1 MSNSNMNDDDLRDIV
16 VRAHKIAI
24 SYGHEYVTV
33 EHTLAACLENSFVQQ
48 MLNDMVGTYAEVAKE
63 LDLYFSSGNI
73 PVDQSPRPRQTTLS
87 IKVLQRAAHQVL
99 LSGRKKIEAYDVLI
113 SILDATETQAYY
125 ILSSLGVDILGVK
138 TYITKQKQQEMF
150 STPSGDQDVSMRPAK
165 KTKKLTIKQAK
176 EILESYTTNLNELVK
191 SGKIDKLIGR
201 HKEIFKLSKILCR
214 RTKNNILMV
223 GEPGV
228 GKTALAE
235 GLAYRIVNKESA
247 RILEKAEVL
256 SLEVGSIMAGT
267 KYRGDL
273 EERLQNIVQSIITLS
288 EEENRMVI
296 LFIDEIHMMVG
307 AGAGSESKAMDIGNL
322 LKPALQ
328 KGALRVIGSTTYA
341 EFRKHFEKDA
351 ALLRRFQRLDVGE
364 PTVDEAIEII
374 KGLKGYY
381 EEFHGITYTDEAVEN
396 AVKLAVKHIHKNHL
410 PDKAI
415 DIIDAAGAKNKVV
428 GDENKLTE
436 LTINE
441 IMDEIADIA
450 NIPVSKLKTSDNDAL
465 ESLEPNLKSVI
476 YGQDAA
482 IETLVSSILIARAGM
497 RDLDKPEACY
507 LFNGPTGV
515 GKTELAKQLA
525 LQLNMH
531 FTRIDMSEFMEKH
544 AVSKL
549 IGSPP
554 GYVGYDENGGLLVT
568 TVDEHPHSVILLD
581 EIEKAHPDV
590 FNILLQVM
598 DNGKLTNGN
607 GKTVNFK
614 DVILILTGNIGSA
627 QAAKPKIGF
636 GDNSNAGLQEEEVK
650 RVFAPEFINRLD
662 GVVTFNRLTKEVS
675 DLILN
680 KFINNLNLQL
690 SEKGIILSLSER
702 AKAELLK
709 SGFDDAM
716 GARPLSRTIHSR
728 IKKPLAPKILFGE
741 LKQGGNVLVDYDEEF
756 TFTILSDNKEIVNGD
771 N

>member
-1 MSNSNMNDDDLRDIV
+1 
-16 VRAHKIAI
+16 
-24 SYGHEYVTV
+24 
-33 EHTLAACLENSFVQQ
+33 
-48 MLNDMVGTYAEVAKE
+48 
-63 LDLYFSSGNI
+63 
-73 PVDQSPRPRQTTLS
+73 
-87 IKVLQRAAHQVL
+87 
-99 LSGRKKIEAYDVLI
+99 
-113 SILDATETQAYY
+113 
-125 ILSSLGVDILGVK
+125 
-138 TYITKQKQQEMF
+138 
-150 STPSGDQDVSMRPAK
+150 
-165 KTKKLTIKQAK
+165 
-176 EILESYTTNLNELVK
+176 
-191 SGKIDKLIGR
+191 
-201 HKEIFKLSKILCR
+201 
-214 RTKNNILMV
+214 
-223 GEPGV
+223 
-228 GKTALAE
+228 
-235 GLAYRIVNKESA
+235 
-247 RILEKAEVL
+247 
-256 SLEVGSIMAGT
+256 
-267 KYRGDL
+267 
-273 EERLQNIVQSIITLS
+273 
-288 EEENRMVI
+288 
-296 LFIDEIHMMVG
+296 MMVG

-364 PTVDEAIEII
+364 PTIDEAIEII

-381 EEFHGITYTDEAVEN
+381 EEFHGITYTDDAVEQ
-396 AVKLAVKHIHKNHL
+396 AVKLSVKHIHKNHL

-428 GDENKLTE
+428 NDESKVTE
-436 LTINE
+436 LTISE
-441 IMDEIADIA
+441 IMDEVADIA
-450 NIPVSKLKTSDNDAL
+450 NIPVSKLKTSDNEEL
-465 ESLEPNLKSVI
+465 EQLEPALKSVI
-476 YGQDAA
+476 YGQDGA

-497 RDLDKPEACY
+497 RDPDKPEACY

-525 LQLNMH
+525 IQLGMH

-554 GYVGYDENGGLLVT
+554 GYVGYDENGGLLIT
-568 TVDEHPHSVILLD
+568 TVDEHPSVVILLD

-607 GKTVNFK
+607 GKTVNFR

-636 GDNSNAGLQEEEVK
+636 GDNSNIGLQEEEVK

-662 GVVTFNRLTKEVS
+662 GVVTFNSLNREVS

-690 SEKGIILSLSER
+690 SEKGVTLTLTEA
-702 AKAELLK
+702 AKEELLK
-709 SGFDDAM
+709 IGFDASM
-716 GARPLSRTIHSR
+716 GARPLSRIIHSR

-741 LKQGGNVLVDYDEEF
+741 LKNGGGVIVDYVNDF
-756 TFTILSDNKEIVNGD
+756 TFTTQIAKEEVLNGD
-771 N
+771 R